1 MVVLHLLRLLS
12 PLDPLI
18 IHLVFL
24 RICIFVYL
32 LLPSLVV
39 TTILSLITSFSNLAL
54 LLILLFLCFSHTL
67 LLTVTGDPFLV

>member
-39 TTILSLITSFSNLAL
+39 TTILSLITSFSNLL
-54 LLILLFLCFSHTL
+54 LLQPHFHEHR
-67 LLTVTGDPFLV
+67 

>member
-18 IHLVFL
+18 IYLDFL
-24 RICIFVYL
+24 RICIFVFVYLYICIFVYL

-39 TTILSLITSFSNLAL
+39 TTILSLITSFSNLL
-54 LLILLFLCFSHTL
+54 LLQPHFHEHR
-67 LLTVTGDPFLV
+67 